1 MVVLLPLYIQK
12 YIIKILCRY
21 IDKNNK
27 SIDYVGGDYRGN
39 ESQIKRLMLTLALVS
54 QDWFKTL
61 SNNLTVSVD
70 FNYTNLNHNKNN
82 NNNNNNKNDI
92 DLKYSIIKKENL
104 KTLKLHFDHQ
114 GSFFY
119 IKDISIYE
127 KDKKQSPKDNDI
139 FDDDKSDEKII
150 ELDIVNKE
158 LEKLS
163 KLKTTIP
170 STLSLLENQKQQQQ
184 QQTII
189 FKNLIL
195 RNISS
200 SNETEDTDIL
210 QSLYRCEATD
220 GNIHLLE
227 LDLNPIFTF
236 KSLNKIKKHVK
247 KVFTLKINSCFDNE
261 LIIESFKQY
270 KNSIAQLF
278 IIKYTSQQDKM
289 QLFPILAGIIPFNNN
304 NNEENKK
311 YNEKINYLEN
321 IEFLKIFSMEVSL
334 KDLELILNYSKKVS
348 QLVISICFNNLIYYL
363 STKTERKKSKIKK
376 CNCDSVIRNPSNSME
391 VNEEFNKNWDSLKEA
406 LKNNKT
412 LKSLEF
418 FHECYASQILLC
430 KQSPS
435 KTFIERFSSLISSST
450 SMESFGTGIN
460 CPQLIERILEQNKT
474 ITDFSV
480 SIVEVNGRPDMIQP
494 YQSLIDKN
502 KQHLNSLKL
511 VKFVF
516 NYETENFNPVI
527 LLDYKK

>member
-348 QLVISICFNNLIYYL
+348 QL
-363 STKTERKKSKIKK
+363 
-376 CNCDSVIRNPSNSME
+376 NPSNSME
-391 VNEEFNKNWDSLKEA
+391 VNEEFNKIGLLKEA